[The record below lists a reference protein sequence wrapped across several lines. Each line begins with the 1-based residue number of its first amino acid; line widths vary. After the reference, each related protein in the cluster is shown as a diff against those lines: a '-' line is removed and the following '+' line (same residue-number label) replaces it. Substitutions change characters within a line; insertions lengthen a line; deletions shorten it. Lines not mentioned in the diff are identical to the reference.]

1 MGFGRQPVSSSD
13 GMVLGTEKGSRTLNR
28 LRTLPLRYRLIVPF
42 IVLAFFGTCSLVW
55 LAILS
60 QNTLIQRQEHQRL
73 ESFYKTFLHTLELR
87 GQWAVSLA
95 SGFARNPEIAKALA
109 DRDRVRLLQLCYPAY
124 EFMKRHYG
132 IHQFHFEV
140 PPGRSFLRL
149 HRLYQYGDELW
160 TYRRQIQDV
169 LTKRREVYGL
179 EKGATGYG
187 IRGAVPVYWQEQL
200 VGILEVG
207 FSLSDKIL
215 EPMRLHGDV
224 DVSILSPEEGVP
236 GSMEVVATTLPSKPQ
251 RPPRPYGEVFQTGKP
266 QYAAFKVDNRPYAFL
281 INAVSDYRGDTVAL
295 VEVGVDRSET
305 VALTVRYRRWM
316 LGLGVVGMILSVG
329 AIYIIALVFT
339 RPIDRMI
346 AFAREIAMG
355 QAVRPLEVRPFGE
368 LGTLADALDEMLGS
382 LEMSR
387 EQIKLYAA
395 TLEEKVQARTREL
408 RESEEKYRTLVE
420 RVPLVVY
427 RLDKEGNTVFVNHFV
442 EDLLGMSQEE
452 ILERPRFWKEKVWFE
467 DRDRIW
473 PLMDQCLRE
482 GKEFREEYRVRHRN
496 GRAIYVLDHALPVLD
511 GEGKVQMVD
520 GFLVDVSE
528 RHELQQQIIQTE
540 ELRTLSEISARLA
553 HEIRNPIAV
562 AGGFARRL
570 LNRLPEE
577 DPNRQKVQII
587 LKEMARLENILERI
601 QEYLKPVVIVPQKSD
616 FNALV
621 NQVVRDLTPK
631 FQAQALRYELDLQPD
646 LPLLMLDQELIR
658 RSLHVLLEAL
668 LSYCPEDGG
677 NLRISSTSGPNAVVF
692 EVMAC
697 GMHVSDDDI
706 EHFFYPFTSRM
717 DDSRLLD
724 LPLAKMVLHRHR
736 SLVRLKR
743 TSEEELLLSVTFPV
757 C

>member
-1 MGFGRQPVSSSD
+1 M
-13 GMVLGTEKGSRTLNR
+13 ER
-28 LRTLPLRYRLIVPF
+28 LRSLPLRYRLIVPF

-73 ESFYKTFLHTLELR
+73 ESFYNTFLHTLELR

-109 DRDRVRLLQLCYPAY
+109 DRDRMRLLQLCYPAY
-124 EFMKRHYG
+124 EFMRRHYG
-132 IHQFHFEV
+132 IYQFHFEV

-149 HRLYQYGDELW
+149 HRLYQFGDELW
-160 TYRRQIQDV
+160 LQRKQIQDV
-169 LTKRREVYGL
+169 LRDEREVYGL
-179 EKGATGYG
+179 EWGATGYG
-187 IRGAVPVYWQEQL
+187 IRGVVPVYWQEQL
-200 VGILEVG
+200 VGLLEVG
-207 FSLSDKIL
+207 FSLGEKIL
-215 EPMRLHGDV
+215 EPMRLHGDA
-224 DVSILSPEEGVP
+224 DVSILSLHEGRPEGKALQVV
-236 GSMEVVATTLPSKPQ
+236 GSTLAETFD
-251 RPPRPYGEVFQTGKP
+251 RPPSIYASVFRSAVP
-266 QYAAFKVDNRPYAFL
+266 QYIHLKVGNRPYAFL
-281 INAVSDYRGDTVAL
+281 IHAVPNYRGEPATL
-295 VEVGVDRSET
+295 VEVGVDRSDA

-316 LGLGVVGMILSVG
+316 LGLGLVGMILSVG
-329 AIYIIALVFT
+329 AIYVIALFFT

-355 QAVRPLEVRPFGE
+355 RAARPLDMRPSGE

-427 RLDKEGNTVFVNHFV
+427 RLDKDGTMVFVNRFV
-442 EDLLGMSQEE
+442 EDLLGMSQAE
-452 ILERPRFWKEKVWFE
+452 ILERPRFWKEKVWLE

-482 GKEFREEYRVRHRN
+482 GLEFREEYRVQHRN
-496 GRAIYVLDHALPVLD
+496 GQPIYVLDHALPALD
-511 GEGKVQMVD
+511 MEGKVQMVD
-520 GFLVDVSE
+520 GFLMDVTE
-528 RHELQQQIIQTE
+528 RHALQQQIIQTE

-570 LNRLPEE
+570 LGRLPV
-577 DPNRQKVQII
+577 DSPHRQKVQII
-587 LKEMARLENILERI
+587 LKEMARLESILKRI
-601 QEYLKPVVIVPQKSD
+601 QEYLKPVVIVPVRCD

-621 NQVVRDLTPK
+621 TQVLKDLTPTL
-631 FQAQALRYELDLQPD
+631 QAQAVRLEVRLQPD
-646 LPLLMLDQELIR
+646 LPHLMLDQELMKK
-658 RSLHVLLEAL
+658 SLHVLLKAF

-677 NLRISSTSGPNAVVF
+677 TLKISSVSGSNAVLF
-692 EVMAC
+692 EVQAC
-697 GMHVSDDDI
+697 GLHVSDDDI

-717 DDSRLLD
+717 DESRLLD
-724 LPLAKMVLHRHR
+724 LPLAKMILHRHR
-736 SLVRLKR
+736 CLVRLQRKG
-743 TSEEELLLSVTFPV
+743 EKELLLSVSFPL

>member
-1 MGFGRQPVSSSD
+1 LKS
-13 GMVLGTEKGSRTLNR
+13 
-28 LRTLPLRYRLIVPF
+28 LRTLPLRYRLILPF
-42 IVLAFFGTCSLVW
+42 IILAFFGTCSLVW

-109 DRDRVRLLQLCYPAY
+109 DRDRLRLLQLCYPAY

-132 IHQFHFEV
+132 IQQFHFEI

-160 TYRRQIQDV
+160 PYRKQIQDV
-169 LTKRREVYGL
+169 LKEEREVYGL
-179 EKGATGYG
+179 EMGATGYG
-187 IRGAVPVYWQEQL
+187 IRGAVPVYWQGEL
-200 VGILEVG
+200 AGILEVG
-207 FSLSDKIL
+207 FSLSEKIL

-224 DVSILSPEEGVP
+224 DVSILSPVEGAP
-236 GSMEVVATTLPSKPQ
+236 DRFEVVATTIEERFERRHSA
-251 RPPRPYGEVFQTGKP
+251 YSAVFQNGT
-266 QYAAFKVDNRPYAFL
+266 QASMNLKVGDRPYAFL
-281 INAVSDYRGDTVAL
+281 INAIRNYRGETAAL
-295 VEVGVDRSET
+295 VEVGVDRSDT
-305 VALTVRYRRWM
+305 LALTVRYRRWM
-316 LGLGVVGMILSVG
+316 LGLGLVGMILSVG

-355 QAVRPLEVRPFGE
+355 RTVRPLEVRPSGE

-395 TLEEKVQARTREL
+395 TLEEKVQARTRQL

-427 RLDKEGNTVFVNHFV
+427 RLDKDGTMVFVNRFI
-442 EDLLGMSQEE
+442 EDLLGMAQEE
-452 ILERPRFWKEKVWFE
+452 VLERPRFWKEKVWME

-482 GKEFREEYRVRHRN
+482 GREFREEYRVRHRN
-496 GRAIYVLDHALPVLD
+496 GQAIYVLDHALPVLD

-520 GFLVDVSE
+520 GFLVDVTE

-570 LNRLPEE
+570 LTRLPED

-587 LKEMARLENILERI
+587 LKEMARLESILEKI
-601 QEYLKPVVIVPQKSD
+601 QAYLKPVVIVPQKSD
-616 FNALV
+616 FNAIV
-621 NQVVRDLTPK
+621 TRVVKDLTPK
-631 FQAQALRYELDLQPD
+631 FQGHGVRWDVRLQPD
-646 LPLLMLDQELIR
+646 LPQLVLDQDLIKK
-658 RSLHVLLEAL
+658 SLEVLLEAL
-668 LSYCPEDGG
+668 LSYCSGDGG
-677 NLRISSTSGPNAVVF
+677 TLTITSASGPNAVIF
-692 EVMAC
+692 EVTAC
-697 GMHVSDDDI
+697 GLHVSDDDI

-717 DDSRLLD
+717 DESRLLD
-724 LPLAKMVLHRHR
+724 LPLAKMILHRHR
-736 SLVRLKR
+736 SLVRLQRKG
-743 TSEEELLLSVTFPV
+743 EKELLLSVTLPV

>member
-1 MGFGRQPVSSSD
+1 M
-13 GMVLGTEKGSRTLNR
+13 KY

-55 LAILS
+55 LAILG
-60 QNTLIQRQEHQRL
+60 QNTLIRRQEQQRL

-109 DRDRVRLLQLCYPAY
+109 DRDRLRLLQLCYPAY
-124 EFMKRHYG
+124 DFMKRHYG
-132 IHQFHFEV
+132 IQQFHFEI

-160 TYRRQIQDV
+160 TYRKQIQDV
-169 LTKRREVYGL
+169 LRENREVYGL

-187 IRGAVPVYWQEQL
+187 IRGAVPVYWQGEV

-207 FSLSDKIL
+207 FSLSEKIL

-224 DVSILSPEEGVP
+224 DVSIIAPREGEP
-236 GSMEVVATTLPSKPQ
+236 GQFEVVATTLTERFDRRHPV
-251 RPPRPYGEVFQTGKP
+251 YGEVFRRGAQS
-266 QYAAFKVDNRPYAFL
+266 FVNLKVGARPYAL
-281 INAVSDYRGDTVAL
+281 LLSPIANYQGETAAL
-295 VEVGVDRSET
+295 VELGVDRSDT
-305 VALTVRYRRWM
+305 LALTVRYRRWM
-316 LGLGVVGMILSVG
+316 LGLGLVGMILSVG

-355 QAVRPLEVRPFGE
+355 RAVRPLELRPSGE

-427 RLDKEGNTVFVNHFV
+427 RLDKSGTMVFVNRFI
-442 EDLLGMSQEE
+442 EDLLGMTQQEV
-452 ILERPRFWKEKVWFE
+452 LEQPRFWKEKVWFE

-482 GKEFREEYRVRHRN
+482 GREFRQEYRVRHRN
-496 GRAIYVLDHALPVLD
+496 GRAIYVLDHALPALD

-520 GFLVDVSE
+520 GFLVDVTE

-570 LNRLPEE
+570 LTRLPED
-577 DPNRQKVQII
+577 DPNRQKVHII
-587 LKEMARLENILERI
+587 LKEMARLESILEKI
-601 QEYLKPVVIVPQKSD
+601 QAYLKPVVIVPQKSD
-616 FNALV
+616 FNAIV
-621 NQVVRDLTPK
+621 TRVIRDLTPK
-631 FQAQALRYELDLQPD
+631 FQGHGVRWIVQLQPD
-646 LPLLMLDQELIR
+646 VPQLMLDSELIR
-658 RSLHVLLEAL
+658 KSLEVLFEAL
-668 LSYCPEDGG
+668 LSYCSADGG
-677 NLRISSTSGPNAVVF
+677 TLTITTSAGPNAVVF
-692 EVMAC
+692 EVTAC
-697 GMHVSDDDI
+697 GLHVSDDDI

-717 DDSRLLD
+717 DESRLLD
-724 LPLAKMVLHRHR
+724 LPLAKMILHRHR
-736 SLVRLKR
+736 SLVRLQRKG
-743 TSEEELLLSVTFPV
+743 EKELLLSVTLPV

>member
-1 MGFGRQPVSSSD
+1 MKQ
-13 GMVLGTEKGSRTLNR
+13 
-28 LRTLPLRYRLIVPF
+28 LRSLPLRYRLIVPF

-60 QNTLIQRQEHQRL
+60 QNTLIQRQEQQRL

-109 DRDRVRLLQLCYPAY
+109 DRDRLRLLQLCYPAY
-124 EFMKRHYG
+124 EFMRRHYG
-132 IHQFHFEV
+132 IHQFHFEI

-149 HRLYQYGDELW
+149 HRLYQFGDELW
-160 TYRRQIQDV
+160 TYRKQIQNV
-169 LTKRREVYGL
+169 LRDGREVYGL
-179 EKGATGYG
+179 ELGATGYG
-187 IRGAVPVYWQEQL
+187 IRGVVPVYWQEQL
-200 VGILEVG
+200 VGLLEVG
-207 FSLSDKIL
+207 FSLSEKIL

-224 DVSILSPEEGVP
+224 DVTILSPHEGRPEEFQ
-236 GSMEVVATTLPSKPQ
+236 VVASTLPEPIE
-251 RPPRPYGEVFQTGKP
+251 RPHGTYSAVYESGAPRYINT
-266 QYAAFKVDNRPYAFL
+266 KVGNRPYAFL
-281 INAVSDYRGDTVAL
+281 VHTVTNYRGDPAAL
-295 VEVGVDRSET
+295 VEVGVDRSDALT
-305 VALTVRYRRWM
+305 LTVRYRRWM
-316 LGLGVVGMILSVG
+316 LGLGILGMILSVG
-329 AIYIIALVFT
+329 AIYVIVHIFT

-355 QAVRPLEVRPFGE
+355 RAVRPLEVRPSGE

-382 LEMSR
+382 MEMSR

-427 RLDKEGNTVFVNHFV
+427 RLDKDGNMVFVNRFV
-442 EDLLGMSQEE
+442 EELLGMSQAE

-482 GKEFREEYRVRHRN
+482 GREFREEYRLRHRN
-496 GRAIYVLDHALPVLD
+496 GQPIYVLDHALPALD
-511 GEGKVQMVD
+511 AEGKVQMVD
-520 GFLVDVSE
+520 GFLVDVTE
-528 RHELQQQIIQTE
+528 RHALQQQIIQTE

-570 LNRLPEE
+570 LTRLPED
-577 DPNRQKVQII
+577 DPHRQKVQII
-587 LKEMARLENILERI
+587 LKEMARLESILERI
-601 QEYLKPVVIVPQKSD
+601 QEYLKPVVVVPVKSD
-616 FNALV
+616 FNTLV
-621 NQVVRDLTPK
+621 TEVIKDLTPRL
-631 FQAQALRYELDLQPD
+631 QAQAVRWETHLQPD
-646 LPLLMLDQELIR
+646 LPLLMLDRDLIKK
-658 RSLHVLLEAL
+658 SLHVLVEAL

-677 NLRISSTSGPNAVVF
+677 TLKISSSSGLNSVLF
-692 EVMAC
+692 EVKAC
-697 GMHVSDDDI
+697 GLHVSDDDI
-706 EHFFYPFTSRM
+706 EHFFYPFTSRV
-717 DDSRLLD
+717 DESRLLD
-724 LPLAKMVLHRHR
+724 LPLAKMILHRHR
-736 SLVRLKR
+736 CLVRLQRKGER
-743 TSEEELLLSVTFPV
+743 ELLLTVTFPV

>member
-1 MGFGRQPVSSSD
+1 MKF
-13 GMVLGTEKGSRTLNR
+13 

-55 LAILS
+55 LSILS
-60 QNTLIQRQEHQRL
+60 QNTLIQRQEQQRL

-87 GQWAVSLA
+87 GRWAVSLA

-109 DRDRVRLLQLCYPAY
+109 ERDRLRLLQLCYPAY
-124 EFMKRHYG
+124 DFMKRHYG
-132 IHQFHFEV
+132 IHQFHFEI

-160 TYRRQIQDV
+160 TYRKQIQDV
-169 LTKRREVYGL
+169 LREGREVYGL
-179 EKGATGYG
+179 EMGATGYG
-187 IRGAVPVYWQEQL
+187 IRGAVPVYWQGEL
-200 VGILEVG
+200 AGILEVG
-207 FSLSDKIL
+207 FSLSEKIL

-224 DVSILSPEEGVP
+224 DVTILSPHEERP
-236 GSMEVVATTLPSKPQ
+236 GRFQVVATTLSERFERHHPS
-251 RPPRPYGEVFQTGKP
+251 YGEVFRNGTQS
-266 QYAAFKVDNRPYAFL
+266 YVNLKVGHHPYALL
-281 INAVSDYRGDTVAL
+281 INAIPNYRGETAAL
-295 VEVGVDRSET
+295 VELGVDRSDAL
-305 VALTVRYRRWM
+305 ALTARYRHWM
-316 LGLGVVGMILSVG
+316 LGLGLVGMILSVG

-355 QAVRPLEVRPFGE
+355 KAVRPLEVRPFGE

-427 RLDKEGNTVFVNHFV
+427 RLDKNGTMVFVNRFI
-442 EDLLGMSQEE
+442 EDLLGMTQAEV
-452 ILERPRFWKEKVWFE
+452 LEQPRFWKEKVWFE
-467 DRDRIW
+467 DRERIW
-473 PLMDQCLRE
+473 PLMDQCLRHAR
-482 GKEFREEYRVRHRN
+482 EFREEYRVRHRN
-496 GRAIYVLDHALPVLD
+496 GQAIYVLDHALPALD
-511 GEGKVQMVD
+511 AEGKVQMVD
-520 GFLVDVSE
+520 GFLVDVTE

-570 LNRLPEE
+570 LTRLPE
-577 DPNRQKVQII
+577 DDSNRQKVQII
-587 LKEMARLENILERI
+587 LKEMARLESILEKI
-601 QEYLKPVVIVPQKSD
+601 QAYLKPVVIVPQKSD
-616 FNALV
+616 FNAIV
-621 NQVVRDLTPK
+621 TRVIKDLTPK
-631 FQAQALRYELDLQPD
+631 FQGQGVRWEVRLQPD
-646 LPLLMLDQELIR
+646 LPQLVLDQELIR
-658 RSLHVLLEAL
+658 KSLEVLLEAL
-668 LSYCPEDGG
+668 LSYCSAEGG
-677 NLRISSTSGPNAVVF
+677 TLTITSASGPNTVIF
-692 EVMAC
+692 EVTAC
-697 GMHVSDDDI
+697 GLHVSDDDI

-717 DDSRLLD
+717 DESRLLD
-724 LPLAKMVLHRHR
+724 LPLAKMILHRHR
-736 SLVRLKR
+736 SLVRLQRKG
-743 TSEEELLLSVTFPV
+743 EKELLLSVTLPV